1 MFADE
6 PSRLAFFLHPPAGEV
21 PRMAFLSEEP
31 GQVAHAGGK
40 QAPGRG
46 KAGQGGA
53 DVPTQTPPQVGGA
66 AGRWWGSWAIRRR
79 ECLEGMSV
87 DLLHAAG
94 RVLGGFQ
101 IPSPSH
107 LQCVL

>member
-1 MFADE
+1 
-6 PSRLAFFLHPPAGEV
+6 
-21 PRMAFLSEEP
+21 MARP
-31 GQVAHAGGK
+31 GKK
-40 QAPGRG
+40 QAPWRA
-46 KAGQGGA
+46 KAGQGGV

-66 AGRWWGSWAIRRR
+66 AGRWAGSWAIRRR
-79 ECLEGMSV
+79 ECLEGMSA

-107 LQCVL
+107 LPPLSRVSPP

>member
-1 MFADE
+1 MLADE
-6 PSRLAFFLHPPAGEV
+6 PSRLAFFLHPPAGKV
-21 PRMAFLSEEP
+21 PRMAAFLSEEP

-40 QAPGRG
+40 QAPGRA

-87 DLLHAAG
+87 DLLQAAG
-94 RVLGGFQ
+94 RALGGFQ
-101 IPSPSH
+101 IPPMPH
-107 LQCVL
+107 L

>member
-1 MFADE
+1 MLADE
-6 PSRLAFFLHPPAGEV
+6 PSRLALFLHPPAGKV

-40 QAPGRG
+40 QAPGRA

-66 AGRWWGSWAIRRR
+66 AGRWAGSWAIRRR

-87 DLLHAAG
+87 DLLQAAG
-94 RVLGGFQ
+94 RALN
-101 IPSPSH
+101 
-107 LQCVL
+107 

>member
-1 MFADE
+1 MLADE
-6 PSRLAFFLHPPAGEV
+6 PSRLALFLHPPAGKV

-40 QAPGRG
+40 QAPGRA

-53 DVPTQTPPQVGGA
+53 DVPTQTLPQMGGA
-66 AGRWWGSWAIRRR
+66 AGRWAGSWAIRRR

-87 DLLHAAG
+87 DLLQAAG
-94 RVLGGFQ
+94 RALN
-101 IPSPSH
+101 
-107 LQCVL
+107 